1 MRVGRIARIGL
12 IYGIDLCEGGEK
24 GEGWQG
30 EGKGMYAH
38 LYSVDGVDVFH
49 AVENDAADLLQGLVG
64 AHDTDGATL
73 HKHVT
78 LRQQFDGLQH
88 T

>member
-1 MRVGRIARIGL
+1 M
-12 IYGIDLCEGGEK
+12 GEK

-30 EGKGMYAH
+30 EEKGMYAH
-38 LYSVDGVDVFH
+38 LYSVDGVDVLH

-64 AHDTDGATL
+64 AHDADGATL
-73 HKHVT
+73 HEHIA